1 MAQGVD
7 VTSVVAFSAGVFSFL
22 SPCVLPL
29 VPSYISFVAGMS
41 LQELEQGTVGK
52 VRRAIAVNAL
62 LFILGFSA
70 VFIALGASFSFLGQF
85 LLGSIDLFRKAGGI
99 LIILFGLLIAGVLKV
114 PFLMQERRLLLQE
127 RPAGYLGAVLVGAA
141 FGAGWIPCVGPILGS
156 ILTLAGTSDTAGR
169 GVTLLSAYS
178 VGLAIPFLLSALALN
193 AFNRFFQRF
202 RPYMRVVEVGAGF
215 LLVLIGVLLFTGY
228 LTLLNS
234 YLISLT
240 PAWLWERL

>member
-1 MAQGVD
+1 MAQSVD

-41 LQELEQGTVGK
+41 LQGLQEEKTAR
-52 VRRAIAVNAL
+52 VRRAIFLNAV

-70 VFIALGASFSFLGQF
+70 VFIALGASFSLLGRA
-85 LLGSIDLFRKAGGI
+85 LLGSIDLVRKAGGI
-99 LIILFGLLIAGVLKV
+99 LIILFGLFIAGILKL
-114 PFLMQERRLLLQE
+114 PFLMREHRLQLQE

-156 ILTLAGTSDTAGR
+156 ILTLAGTSETAGR
-169 GVTLLSAYS
+169 GVVLLSAYS
-178 VGLAIPFLLSALALN
+178 LGLGVPFLLSALALN
-193 AFNRFFQRF
+193 GFNRFFQRF
-202 RPYMRVVEVGAGF
+202 RPYMRIVEVIAGV
-215 LLVLIGVLLFTGY
+215 LLVLIGILLFTGY

-234 YLISLT
+234 YLISFT

>member
-1 MAQGVD
+1 MAQAVD

-29 VPSYISFVAGMS
+29 VPSYLSFVAGMS
-41 LQELEQGTVGK
+41 LQGLQGEKTAR
-52 VRRAIAVNAL
+52 VRRAIFLNAV

-70 VFIALGASFSFLGQF
+70 VFIALGASFSLLGRA
-85 LLGSIDLFRKAGGI
+85 LLGSIDLVRKAGGI
-99 LIILFGLLIAGVLKV
+99 LIIFFGLFIAGILKL
-114 PFLMQERRLLLQE
+114 PFLMRERRLQLQE

-156 ILTLAGTSDTAGR
+156 ILTLAGTSETAGR
-169 GVTLLSAYS
+169 GVVLLSAYS
-178 VGLAIPFLLSALALN
+178 LGLGVPFLLSALALN
-193 AFNRFFQRF
+193 GFNRFFQRF
-202 RPYMRVVEVGAGF
+202 RPYMRVVEVTAGV
-215 LLVLIGVLLFTGY
+215 LLVLIGILLFTGY

>member
-1 MAQGVD
+1 MAQSVD
-7 VTSVVAFSAGVFSFL
+7 VTSVVAFTAGVFSFL

-41 LQELEQGTVGK
+41 LQEFEGGK
-52 VRRAIAVNAL
+52 EGKIRRAIFLNAV

-70 VFIALGASFSFLGQF
+70 VFIALGASFSLLGQL
-85 LLGSIDLFRKAGGI
+85 LLGSIDVVRKVAGI
-99 LIILFGLLIAGVLKV
+99 LIILFGLFIAGILKV
-114 PFLMQERRLLLQE
+114 PFLMRERRLQLQE

-156 ILTLAGTSDTAGR
+156 ILTLAGTSETAGR
-169 GVTLLSAYS
+169 GVALLTAYS
-178 VGLAIPFLLSALALN
+178 LGLGVPFLLSALALN
-193 AFNRFFQRF
+193 GFNRFLQRF
-202 RPYMRVVEVGAGF
+202 RPYMRLMEVGAGF

-234 YLISLT
+234 YLISIT
-240 PAWLWERL
+240 PVWLWERL

>member
-1 MAQGVD
+1 MAQAID
-7 VTSVVAFSAGVFSFL
+7 VTSVVAFTAGVFSFL

-41 LQELEQGTVGK
+41 LQELEGGK
-52 VRRAIAVNAL
+52 EGKIRRAIFLNAV

-70 VFIALGASFSFLGQF
+70 VFIALGASFSLLGQL
-85 LLGSIDLFRKAGGI
+85 LLGSIDVVRKVAGI
-99 LIILFGLLIAGVLKV
+99 LIILFGLFIAGILKV
-114 PFLMQERRLLLQE
+114 PFLMRERRLQLQE

-156 ILTLAGTSDTAGR
+156 ILTLAGTSETAGR
-169 GVTLLSAYS
+169 GVALLSAYS
-178 VGLAIPFLLSALALN
+178 LGLGVPFLLSALALN
-193 AFNRFFQRF
+193 GFNRFFQRF
-202 RPYMRVVEVGAGF
+202 RPYMRVVEVSAGF

>member
-1 MAQGVD
+1 MAQPID

-29 VPSYISFVAGMS
+29 VPSYLSFVAGMS
-41 LQELEQGTVGK
+41 LQGLQGEKTAK
-52 VRRAIAVNAL
+52 VRRVIFLNAV

-70 VFIALGASFSFLGQF
+70 VFIALGASFSLLGQL
-85 LLGSIDLFRKAGGI
+85 LLGSIDLVRKAGGI
-99 LIILFGLLIAGVLKV
+99 LIILFGLFIAGILKL
-114 PFLMQERRLLLQE
+114 PFLMRERRVQLQE
-127 RPAGYLGAVLVGAA
+127 RPSGYFGAVLVGAA

-156 ILTLAGTSDTAGR
+156 ILTLAGTSETAGR
-169 GVTLLSAYS
+169 GVVLLSAYS
-178 VGLAIPFLLSALALN
+178 LGLGVPFLLSALALN
-193 AFNRFFQRF
+193 GFTRFFQRF
-202 RPYMRVVEVGAGF
+202 RPYMRLVEVGAGF

-234 YLISLT
+234 YLISIT

>member
-1 MAQGVD
+1 MAQTVD
-7 VTSVVAFSAGVFSFL
+7 VTSVVAFTAGVFSFL

-41 LQELEQGTVGK
+41 LRELEEGK
-52 VRRAIAVNAL
+52 GPKARRAIAVNAL

-70 VFIALGASFSFLGQF
+70 VFIVLGASFSLLGQL
-85 LLGSIDLFRKAGGI
+85 LLGSIDLVRKAAGI
-99 LIILFGLLIAGVLKV
+99 LIILFGLFIAGILKL
-114 PFLMQERRLLLQE
+114 PFLMRERRLQLQG

-156 ILTLAGTSDTAGR
+156 VLTLAGTSETAGR
-169 GVTLLSAYS
+169 GMVLLTAYS
-178 VGLAIPFLLSALALN
+178 LGLGVPFLLSALALN
-193 AFNRFFQRF
+193 AFNKFFQRF
-202 RPYMRVVEVGAGF
+202 RPYMRIMEVGAGL
-215 LLVLIGVLLFTGY
+215 LLVLVGVLLFTGY

-234 YLISLT
+234 YLIGLT

>member
-1 MAQGVD
+1 MAQAVD

-29 VPSYISFVAGMS
+29 VPSYLSFVAGMS
-41 LQELEQGTVGK
+41 LQELEQGKEAK
-52 VRRAIAVNAL
+52 VRRAIFLNAL

-70 VFIALGASFSFLGQF
+70 VFIALGASFSLLGQL
-85 LLGSIDLFRKAGGI
+85 LLGSIDLVRKAGGI
-99 LIILFGLLIAGVLKV
+99 LIIFFGLFIAGILKV
-114 PFLMQERRLLLQE
+114 PFLMRERRLQLQA
-127 RPAGYLGAVLVGAA
+127 RPAGYAGAILVGAA
-141 FGAGWIPCVGPILGS
+141 FGVGWIPCVGPILGS

-169 GVTLLSAYS
+169 GVALLSAYS
-178 VGLAIPFLLSALALN
+178 LGLAIPFLLSALALN
-193 AFNRFFQRF
+193 SFNRFLQRF
-202 RPYMRVVEVGAGF
+202 RPYMRVVEVGAGL

-234 YLISLT
+234 YLIGIT

>member
-1 MAQGVD
+1 MAQAID
-7 VTSVVAFSAGVFSFL
+7 VTSVVAFTAGVFSFL

-41 LQELEQGTVGK
+41 LQELEGGK
-52 VRRAIAVNAL
+52 EGKIRRAIFLNAV

-70 VFIALGASFSFLGQF
+70 VFIALGASFSLLGQL
-85 LLGSIDLFRKAGGI
+85 LLGSIDVVRKVAGI
-99 LIILFGLLIAGVLKV
+99 LIIFFGLFIAGILKV
-114 PFLMQERRLLLQE
+114 PFLMRERRLQLQE

-156 ILTLAGTSDTAGR
+156 ILTLAGTSETAGR
-169 GVTLLSAYS
+169 GVALLTAYS
-178 VGLAIPFLLSALALN
+178 LGLGVPFLLSALALN
-193 AFNRFFQRF
+193 GFNRFLQRF
-202 RPYMRVVEVGAGF
+202 RPYMRLMEVGAGF

-234 YLISLT
+234 YLISIT
-240 PAWLWERL
+240 PVWLWERL

>member
-1 MAQGVD
+1 MAQPID

-29 VPSYISFVAGMS
+29 VPSYLSFVAGMS
-41 LQELEQGTVGK
+41 LQGLQGEKTAK
-52 VRRAIAVNAL
+52 VRRVIFLNAV

-70 VFIALGASFSFLGQF
+70 VFIALGASFSLLGQL
-85 LLGSIDLFRKAGGI
+85 LLGSIDLVRKAGGI
-99 LIILFGLLIAGVLKV
+99 LIILFGLFIAGILKV
-114 PFLMQERRLLLQE
+114 PFLMRERRLQLQE

-156 ILTLAGTSDTAGR
+156 ILTLAGTSETAGR
-169 GVTLLSAYS
+169 GVALLSAYS
-178 VGLAIPFLLSALALN
+178 LGLGVPFLLSALALN
-193 AFNRFFQRF
+193 GFTRFFQRF
-202 RPYMRVVEVGAGF
+202 RPYMRLVEVGAGF

-234 YLISLT
+234 YLIGLT

>member
-1 MAQGVD
+1 MAQAVD

-41 LQELEQGTVGK
+41 LHELEEGK
-52 VRRAIAVNAL
+52 GPKARRAIAVNAL
-62 LFILGFSA
+62 LFILGFST
-70 VFIALGASFSFLGQF
+70 VFITLGASFSLLGQF
-85 LLGSIDLFRKAGGI
+85 LLGSIDLVRKAGGI
-99 LIILFGLLIAGVLKV
+99 VIILFGLFIAGILKL
-114 PFLMQERRLLLQE
+114 PFLMRERRLHLQY

-156 ILTLAGTSDTAGR
+156 ILTLAGTSETAGR
-169 GVTLLSAYS
+169 GVTLLVAYS
-178 VGLAIPFLLSALALN
+178 LGLGVPFLLSALALN
-193 AFNRFFQRF
+193 AFNKFFQRF
-202 RPYMRVVEVGAGF
+202 RPYMRMVEVGAGL
-215 LLVLIGVLLFTGY
+215 LLVVVGVLLFTGY

>member
-1 MAQGVD
+1 VM
-7 VTSVVAFSAGVFSFL
+7 TEISIVVAAGAGVLSFL

-41 LQELEQGTVGK
+41 LQGLQEEKTAR
-52 VRRAIAVNAL
+52 VRRAIFLNAV

-70 VFIALGASFSFLGQF
+70 VFIALGASFSLLGRA
-85 LLGSIDLFRKAGGI
+85 LLGSIDLVRKAGGI
-99 LIILFGLLIAGVLKV
+99 LIILFGLFIAGILKL
-114 PFLMQERRLLLQE
+114 PFLMRERRLQLQE

-156 ILTLAGTSDTAGR
+156 ILTLAGTSETAGR
-169 GVTLLSAYS
+169 GVVLLSAYS
-178 VGLAIPFLLSALALN
+178 LGLGVPFLLSALALN
-193 AFNRFFQRF
+193 GFNRFFQRF

-215 LLVLIGVLLFTGY
+215 LLVLIGILLFTGY

-234 YLISLT
+234 YLISIT

>member
-1 MAQGVD
+1 MAQPLD

-41 LQELEQGTVGK
+41 LQGLQEEKTVK
-52 VRRAIAVNAL
+52 VRRAIFLNAV

-70 VFIALGASFSFLGQF
+70 VFIALGASFSLLGQL
-85 LLGSIDLFRKAGGI
+85 LLGSIDVVRKIAGI
-99 LIILFGLLIAGVLKV
+99 LIIFFGLFIAGILKV
-114 PFLMQERRLLLQE
+114 PFLMRERRLQLQE

-169 GVTLLSAYS
+169 GVSLLIAYS
-178 VGLAIPFLLSALALN
+178 LGLGVPFLLSALALN
-193 AFNRFFQRF
+193 SFTKLFQRL
-202 RPYMRVVEVGAGF
+202 RPYMRAVEVFAGM
-215 LLVLIGVLLFTGY
+215 LLVLIGILLFTGY
-228 LTLLNS
+228 LTLLNT

>member
-1 MAQGVD
+1 MAQPID

-41 LQELEQGTVGK
+41 LQGLQEEKTAK
-52 VRRAIAVNAL
+52 VRRAIFLNAV

-70 VFIALGASFSFLGQF
+70 VFIALGASFSFLGQL
-85 LLGSIDLFRKAGGI
+85 LLGSIDLVRKAGGI
-99 LIILFGLLIAGVLKV
+99 LIILFGLFIAGILKV
-114 PFLMQERRLLLQE
+114 PFLMRERRLQLQE

-156 ILTLAGTSDTAGR
+156 ILTLAGTSETAGR
-169 GVTLLSAYS
+169 GVALLSAYS
-178 VGLAIPFLLSALALN
+178 LGLGVPFLLSALALN
-193 AFNRFFQRF
+193 GFTRFFQRF
-202 RPYMRVVEVGAGF
+202 RPYMRLVEVGAGF

-234 YLISLT
+234 YLIGLT

>member
-1 MAQGVD
+1 MAQPVD

-41 LQELEQGTVGK
+41 LRELEEGK
-52 VRRAIAVNAL
+52 GPKARRAIAVNAL

-70 VFIALGASFSFLGQF
+70 VFIALGASFSLLGQL
-85 LLGSIDLFRKAGGI
+85 LLGSIDLVRKAAGI
-99 LIILFGLLIAGVLKV
+99 LIILFGLFIAGILKL
-114 PFLMQERRLLLQE
+114 PFLMRERRLQLQG

-156 ILTLAGTSDTAGR
+156 VLTLAGTSETAGR
-169 GVTLLSAYS
+169 GMVLLTAYS
-178 VGLAIPFLLSALALN
+178 LGLGVPFLLSALALN
-193 AFNRFFQRF
+193 AFNKFFQRF
-202 RPYMRVVEVGAGF
+202 RPYMRIMEVGAGL
-215 LLVLIGVLLFTGY
+215 LLVLVGVLLFTGY

-234 YLISLT
+234 YLIGLT

>member
-1 MAQGVD
+1 MAQPMD
-7 VTSVVAFSAGVFSFL
+7 VTSIVAFSAGVFSFL

-41 LQELEQGTVGK
+41 LQELEQGKEGK
-52 VRRAIAVNAL
+52 IRRAIFVNAV
-62 LFILGFSA
+62 LFILGFSM

-114 PFLMQERRLLLQE
+114 PFLMRERRLQLQE
-127 RPAGYLGAVLVGAA
+127 RPGGYLGAVLVGAA

-169 GVTLLSAYS
+169 GVALLSAYS
-178 VGLAIPFLLSALALN
+178 LGLAIPFLLSALALN
-193 AFNRFFQRF
+193 SFNRFLQRF
-202 RPYMRVVEVGAGF
+202 RPYMHVVEVAAGL
-215 LLVLIGVLLFTGY
+215 LLVLIGVLLLTGY

-240 PAWLWERL
+240 PVWLWERL

>member
-1 MAQGVD
+1 MAQPID

-41 LQELEQGTVGK
+41 LQGLQGEKTAK
-52 VRRAIAVNAL
+52 VRRAIFLNAV

-70 VFIALGASFSFLGQF
+70 VFIALGASFSLLGRL
-85 LLGSIDLFRKAGGI
+85 LLGSIDLVRKAGGI
-99 LIILFGLLIAGVLKV
+99 LIILFGLFIAGILKV
-114 PFLMQERRLLLQE
+114 PFLMRERRLQLQE

-156 ILTLAGTSDTAGR
+156 ILTLAGTSETAGR
-169 GVTLLSAYS
+169 GVVLLSAYS
-178 VGLAIPFLLSALALN
+178 LGLGVPFLLSALALN

-202 RPYMRVVEVGAGF
+202 RPYMRLMEVGAGF
-215 LLVLIGVLLFTGY
+215 LLVLIGILLFTGY

-234 YLISLT
+234 YLISIT

>member
-1 MAQGVD
+1 MVQGVD

-29 VPSYISFVAGMS
+29 VPSYLSFVAGMS
-41 LQELEQGTVGK
+41 LQGLEQGKEAK
-52 VRRAIAVNAL
+52 VRRAIFLNAV

-70 VFIALGASFSFLGQF
+70 VFIALGASFSLLGQL
-85 LLGSIDLFRKAGGI
+85 LLGSIDVVRKVAGI
-99 LIILFGLLIAGVLKV
+99 LIILFGLFIAGILKL
-114 PFLMQERRLLLQE
+114 PFLMRERRLQLQE

-156 ILTLAGTSDTAGR
+156 ILTLAGTSETAGR
-169 GVTLLSAYS
+169 GVALLTAYS
-178 VGLAIPFLLSALALN
+178 LGLGVPFLLSALALN
-193 AFNRFFQRF
+193 GFNRFLQRF
-202 RPYMRVVEVGAGF
+202 RPYMRLMEVGAGF

-234 YLISLT
+234 YLISIT
-240 PAWLWERL
+240 PVWLWERL

>member
-1 MAQGVD
+1 MAQPID

-41 LQELEQGTVGK
+41 LQELEGGK
-52 VRRAIAVNAL
+52 EGKIRRAIFLNAV

-70 VFIALGASFSFLGQF
+70 VFIALGASFSLLGRA
-85 LLGSIDLFRKAGGI
+85 LLGSIDLVRKAGGI
-99 LIILFGLLIAGVLKV
+99 LIILFGLFIAGILKL
-114 PFLMQERRLLLQE
+114 PFLMRERRLQLQE

-156 ILTLAGTSDTAGR
+156 ILTLAGTSETAGR
-169 GVTLLSAYS
+169 GVVLLSAYS
-178 VGLAIPFLLSALALN
+178 LGLGVPFLLSALALN
-193 AFNRFFQRF
+193 GFNRFFQRF
-202 RPYMRVVEVGAGF
+202 RPYMRIIEMIAGV
-215 LLVLIGVLLFTGY
+215 LLVLIGILLFTGY
-228 LTLLNS
+228 LALLNS
-234 YLISLT
+234 YLIGLT